1 MDKKDAQQPGSSGYN
16 QNKKPRSKKQK
27 EQNEKSKNKFGLFK
41 NRKSK
46 SAPDRHSS
54 IDATLSRYR
63 VPNRPEKTQQSHAIR
78 KLVPAPER
86 RETKTPAL
94 IKYVVH
100 QPEPR
105 VSDANDAVD
114 IYLRTHISQLH
125 RRESLV
131 NLRSHVNLTKEM
143 NVSKKKTEPENEQ
156 RTSTVS
162 DRWRTCIES
171 ASTCTCILH
180 GSSKEPKSDWA
191 VLTQPPRIISRTYTS
206 PRFQWFIDL
215 EKSVQVDKKRL
226 SGLKEDAEK
235 DLMTLPFVWKK
246 DRASIDYYLK
256 N

>member
-1 MDKKDAQQPGSSGYN
+1 MDKKDSQQPGASDYN
-16 QNKKPRSKKQK
+16 QNKSNSKRK
-27 EQNEKSKNKFGLFK
+27 EQKEKSKNKLGIFK

-46 SAPDRHSS
+46 LAQDKRHSS

-78 KLVPAPER
+78 KLVPAPESR
-86 RETKTPAL
+86 DVKTPQTMK
-94 IKYVVH
+94 IVVH

-105 VSDANDAVD
+105 VSDANDAAD
-114 IYLRTHISQLH
+114 IYLRTHIHQLH

-131 NLRSHVNLTKEM
+131 NLRTHVNLTDIM
-143 NVSKKKTEPENEQ
+143 NVPKKSIESEK

-171 ASTCTCILH
+171 ASSCTCILH
-180 GSSKEPKSDWA
+180 GSAREPKSDWA
-191 VLTQPPRIISRTYTS
+191 VLTQPSRIISRTYKS

-215 EKSVQVDKKRL
+215 EKSTKVDKQRL
-226 SGLKEDAEK
+226 SSMKDDTEK
-235 DLMTLPFVWKK
+235 DLMALPFIWKK
-246 DRASIDYYLK
+246 DRTSIDYYLK

>member
-1 MDKKDAQQPGSSGYN
+1 MDKKDSQQPGSSGYN
-16 QNKKPRSKKQK
+16 QKKSRSKKK
-27 EQNEKSKNKFGLFK
+27 EQKEKSKNKLGLFK

-46 SAPDRHSS
+46 EAPDRRHSS

-63 VPNRPEKTQQSHAIR
+63 VPTRPEKTQQSHAVR
-78 KLVPAPER
+78 NLVPAPER
-86 RETKTPAL
+86 REIKTPPK

-105 VSDANDAVD
+105 ISDANDAVD

-131 NLRSHVNLTKEM
+131 NLRSHVNLTKDI
-143 NVSKKKTEPENEQ
+143 NVSKKRIDPENEP

-180 GSSKEPKSDWA
+180 GNSKEPKSDWA
-191 VLTQPPRIISRTYTS
+191 VLTQPTRTIERKYTS
-206 PRFQWFIDL
+206 PRFQWFVDL
-215 EKSVQVDKKRL
+215 EKSVKVDRQRL
-226 SGLKEDAEK
+226 SGLKDDTEK
-235 DLMTLPFVWKK
+235 DLLALPFIWNK